1 METPVP
7 KNRAKAKLG
16 MKYQAEIPSCKSSS
30 RIRACDYNTR
40 GHLFAH
46 GLEVPVTRIAVD
58 SQSASKNRNLQTNQA
73 SCSFMSAVNSSRSAD
88 TQEPHVSNTTT
99 VDIHGR
105 GDNGKDVNSCASSSK
120 EAFTW
125 NRDCATTEDGCQGA
139 DEEEGQAVSIHPKKR
154 KKKRSSKRNSWQ
166 PKRRVSKKPRLEIN
180 SAHCLEDEEGEEDSD
195 CNRGFVPGSRPESWS
210 HNEVSSFKLA
220 IFLFGRSFSDISKF
234 IGTKRVSDVSHYYY
248 SKFYG
253 KSAWG
258 RYKAAKDIKSKVA
271 VRGEVILE
279 GWRQAE
285 FLRRLKALVSDDAY
299 REILMATN
307 TFNAPL
313 TETHIS
319 SDKYVRRKQE
329 KWKTYVFK
337 LKDVIGLEIFERC
350 VGIGGPLDGHQ
361 SKRDLTSGSYPLN
374 HGMMP
379 RQLKEKQAARGV
391 GKSQHTLP
399 VSAGNENHCPLRSE
413 DSMQSTLSVG
423 ENWLRRSTS
432 TSKDVAQH
440 FWEQVW
446 PVLMQAGWKIGER
459 KVSIKS
465 LERMMFVRPGVE
477 RIHKDDKGI
486 SHFDNLND
494 VLEAVKDDP
503 ILSQFAEENMDGS
516 EALDQEEE
524 VRRGWSE
531 DEDMFT
537 TLDGKRTIVPIANAS
552 VKPRV
557 TEDSSESSS
566 VDIDL
571 NRTLSAVNSK
581 PHVESA
587 PESEP
592 QVERPKEAQSHSEK
606 KNRFPLGGIDLNLLP
621 VDNECISDTGAEPQ
635 VFDRLE
641 SEYSD
646 YSSVLKEEEPVPV
659 LVDAAHAETELT
671 LSIGNFF
678 GGRFCAP
685 CPSRISQDCIDQ
697 ASVQLESIE
706 EEYDPSWS
714 PASSQLG
721 RLINSTSIQLPSRKR
736 PLSFQG
742 CDTGG
747 DWFDNGKELVSL
759 PKKRA
764 ITLEMIPRG
773 LGELPVTT
781 YLIRLSDAALA
792 HFCSRLSSPSAA
804 VPEKW
809 FCPKSHVDMGFS
821 LEAFRNF
828 IQDTALLVNLPGIS
842 RGEFPFKAFLK
853 ALQHA
858 GSYGSTHCTN
868 MIIVPGFHQPRCKDA
883 EDCTLSEEEAA
894 GIADSQQ
901 RVSAS
906 EVVEDGDVDNAD
918 SSLLKKI
925 QHSLSFQSNLSHL
938 LMGSS
943 EGEFQM
949 EIPDPAPS
957 VGSSQRKR
965 SSLMT
970 GSRPPK
976 CRVVDGDT
984 ITTVEQERIPEPK
997 VGQHEGIPGC
1007 TTKPQCQIKAIRC
1020 HFKDPSDRPTLYK
1033 ERSKRVPR
1041 SYSSLVKPKIWSRG
1055 DIGDFSS
1062 VSESLNSCLTTD
1074 SFPIHGRN
1082 EEEAPQGAQL
1092 RVKHEDSDRLSPGSI
1107 RSCGTADQDEE
1118 ILSEGFEE
1126 EKPFRAE
1133 CKTSR
1138 EMYSPS
1144 AAGDYHESSL
1154 YKKPGKISCDTS
1166 TAWRRGFQNVY
1177 LGVDSE
1183 KKRSSGEFDISEGCA
1198 DSTGKRIKVNGSDMY
1213 SADLGVGEE
1222 CGSKRRHKR
1231 SPRKN
1236 QIKNVYCKRFLIM
1249 LHMDSTEEELP
1260 MQNRSSQGPFS
1271 IHLPHMREAKRK
1283 KLRIRRPSLPCRTKE
1298 TFTGASPKR
1307 LAGFANVPGENEVVI
1322 PPVSWPQQDG
1332 RFSLRRSLSQDFSF
1346 RSGRQCTKRGGDRWR
1361 HCCPGC

>member
-1 METPVP
+1 M
-7 KNRAKAKLG
+7 
-16 MKYQAEIPSCKSSS
+16 
-30 RIRACDYNTR
+30 
-40 GHLFAH
+40 
-46 GLEVPVTRIAVD
+46 
-58 SQSASKNRNLQTNQA
+58 
-73 SCSFMSAVNSSRSAD
+73 
-88 TQEPHVSNTTT
+88 
-99 VDIHGR
+99 
-105 GDNGKDVNSCASSSK
+105 
-120 EAFTW
+120 W
-125 NRDCATTEDGCQGA
+125 
-139 DEEEGQAVSIHPKKR
+139 
-154 KKKRSSKRNSWQ
+154 
-166 PKRRVSKKPRLEIN
+166 RRVL
-180 SAHCLEDEEGEEDSD
+180 
-195 CNRGFVPGSRPESWS
+195 
-210 HNEVSSFKLA
+210 
-220 IFLFGRSFSDISKF
+220 
-234 IGTKRVSDVSHYYY
+234 
-248 SKFYG
+248 
-253 KSAWG
+253 
-258 RYKAAKDIKSKVA
+258 
-271 VRGEVILE
+271 
-279 GWRQAE
+279 Q
-285 FLRRLKALVSDDAY
+285 
-299 REILMATN
+299 ATN

-313 TETHIS
+313 PETHIP

-337 LKDVIGLEIFERC
+337 LKDLIGLELFERC
-350 VGIGGPLDGHQ
+350 VGIGGPLDGHS
-361 SKRDLTSGSYPLN
+361 SKRDLTAGSYPLN
-374 HGMMP
+374 HGMLP
-379 RQLKEKQAARGV
+379 RQVKEKQSARGV
-391 GKSQHTLP
+391 GKSHQTLP
-399 VSAGNENHCPLRSE
+399 VSTGNENHCPLRSE

-432 TSKDVAQH
+432 SSEDVAQH

-446 PVLMQAGWKIGER
+446 PVLKNAGWKIEER

-465 LERMMFVRPGVE
+465 LERMLFVRPGVE

-557 TEDSSESSS
+557 VEDSSESSS

-581 PHVESA
+581 PQVQSA
-587 PESEP
+587 IECEQ
-592 QVERPKEAQSHSEK
+592 QVERPKEALSHTEK
-606 KNRFPLGGIDLNLLP
+606 KSRFPLGGIDLNLLP
-621 VDNECISDTGAEPQ
+621 ADNECISDTGAEPQ

-641 SEYSD
+641 YLD
-646 YSSVLKEEEPVPV
+646 YSSGLKEEEPVSV
-659 LVDAAHAETELT
+659 LVDSVHAETELT

-678 GGRFCAP
+678 GGQFSAP
-685 CPSRISQDCIDQ
+685 CPSRLSQDCIDQ
-697 ASVQLESIE
+697 PSVQLRSTE
-706 EEYDPSWS
+706 EDYDRSWS

-721 RLINSTSIQLPSRKR
+721 RLINSTPIQLPSRKR

-773 LGELPVTT
+773 LGELPITT

-792 HFCSRLSSPSAA
+792 QFSSRLSSPNAA
-804 VPEKW
+804 VPRRW
-809 FCPKSHVDMGFS
+809 SFPKSHIEMGFS
-821 LEAFRNF
+821 LDAFRSF
-828 IQDTALLVNLPGIS
+828 IQDTALLVNSSGRA
-842 RGEFPFKAFLK
+842 RGDFPRKAFPK
-853 ALQHA
+853 ALQDA
-858 GSYGSTHCTN
+858 GSSGSTHRTN
-868 MIIVPGFHQPRCKDA
+868 MAIVPGFHQPRCKEA
-883 EDCTLSEEEAA
+883 EDCTIEEEEEA
-894 GIADSQQ
+894 GFADSQ
-901 RVSAS
+901 RHVSAS

-918 SSLLKKI
+918 SKMKI
-925 QHSLSFQSNLSHL
+925 QQSVSFQSNFSHL

-943 EGEFQM
+943 EGELQT
-949 EIPDPAPS
+949 EIPDPAPY
-957 VGSSQRKR
+957 VVSSQRKR
-965 SSLMT
+965 SSLVT

-984 ITTVEQERIPEPK
+984 VTTAEQERIPEPK
-997 VGQHEGIPGC
+997 LGQREGSPGC
-1007 TTKPQCQIKAIRC
+1007 TAKPQCQIKAIRC
-1020 HFKDPSDRPTLYK
+1020 HFRDPSDQPTLHK

-1041 SYSSLVKPKIWSRG
+1041 TYSSWVKPKVWSRG
-1055 DIGDFSS
+1055 DVGDFSS

-1118 ILSEGFEE
+1118 ILSEGYEE
-1126 EKPFRAE
+1126 EKPFRTE

-1166 TAWRRGFQNVY
+1166 AAWRRGSQNVY
-1177 LGVDSE
+1177 LGVDSDN
-1183 KKRSSGEFDISEGCA
+1183 KRSSDELDISEGCA
-1198 DSTGKRIKVNGSDMY
+1198 DSTGKRIKVSGSDMY

-1231 SPRKN
+1231 SPQKN
-1236 QIKNVYCKRFLIM
+1236 QIKNIYCKRFLIM

-1271 IHLPHMREAKRK
+1271 IHLPHMREAKQK

-1298 TFTGASPKR
+1298 TITAASPKR
-1307 LAGFANVPGENEVVI
+1307 PAGSANVPGENEVVI

-1332 RFSLRRSLSQDFSF
+1332 RFSLRRSLSQDFSN
-1346 RSGRQCTKRGGDRWR
+1346 RSGRQCTKRGGGRWQ